1 MRILPR
7 RTSRTKESLHEEDTT
22 KEFAAGAEGR
32 VVRRIEVTV
41 ERETLS
47 IVVRRPAGPKAEDA
61 GK

>member
-7 RTSRTKESLHEEDTT
+7 RTERAKETPHHEDTT
-22 KEFAAGAEGR
+22 KEFAAGTEGR

-41 ERETLS
+41 EREILS
-47 IVVRRPAGPKAEDA
+47 ILVRRAPPVKADEA